1 MVYSQSIAAQNA
13 RSVAEI
19 PSGFQSPGAQPI
31 GQFATDLPPIV
42 QQSFNTGLAQM
53 PPNLTPTGMAARGAS
68 VGAALIHFQ
77 EGSTR
82 LDPNTRNLLEGAVAQ
97 QRERGGLLRVVG
109 HANGQAP
116 RESKKRSLDI
126 SQGRAQ
132 VVARELIKLGAPAA
146 SVVTEALGDSR
157 PIFDEST
164 PAGAAEN
171 RRVEIYLE

>member
-1 MVYSQSIAAQNA
+1 
-13 RSVAEI
+13 VAEI
-19 PSGFQSPGAQPI
+19 PSGFQQPGAQPI
-31 GQFATDLPPIV
+31 NQFVTDVPSVV
-42 QQSFNTGLAQM
+42 QQSFNAGLAQM
-53 PPNLTPTGMAARGAS
+53 PPGMTPNGMAARGGS
-68 VGAALIHFQ
+68 VGAALIHFD
-77 EGSTR
+77 EGATR
-82 LDPNTRNLLEGAVAQ
+82 LATNTRGLLEGVVQQ

-116 RESKKRSLDI
+116 KERGKRSLDI
-126 SQGRAQ
+126 SLNRAQ
-132 VVARELIKLGAPAA
+132 NVARELIKLGAPAT